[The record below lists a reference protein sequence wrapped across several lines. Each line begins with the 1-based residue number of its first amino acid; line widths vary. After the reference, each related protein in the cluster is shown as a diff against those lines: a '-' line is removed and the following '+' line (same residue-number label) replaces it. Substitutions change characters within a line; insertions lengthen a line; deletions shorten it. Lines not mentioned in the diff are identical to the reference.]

1 MGSGHAKRWA
11 VGAGVVLLLV
21 GVATG
26 AWWLLRPGPPTRETL
41 TEAVELATTGGDR
54 LLREP
59 MRPLT
64 PGPRVLLF
72 ALDGV
77 GANEF
82 RQAVSEHSSG
92 SIHALLGPE
101 RGEHLF
107 EHGFAVPGALSIL
120 PSTTVAAWASVYT
133 GQPPA
138 RTGVPGNEWFARD
151 EVRFYAPA
159 PVSVHAKEDVLHTF
173 TDGLVGKALKVP
185 TLFELADVRSFV
197 SLAHVYRG
205 ADFFTTPEPSAAA
218 DLLVDFARG
227 LVGAPDIERE
237 TYAELDQSSVAHLL
251 EALGQYGVP
260 RLQVVYFP
268 GVDLYTHVASE
279 PLEQQRRYVREVLD
293 PLVGRVLDAYAE
305 AGVLDDTYVLFVSD
319 HGHTPVPGDDR
330 HALSAQGEDEPTTVL
345 ERAGFRLRPL
355 RLEVEPPARDFQ
367 AVVAYQGA
375 MAYVYLADR
384 STCPEPGQRCDWNRP
399 PRWEEDVLPVARA
412 FHRANLTGEGA
423 ADMKGALDFVFARA
437 GRPVSEDAPPFQVF
451 DGERLIP
458 LADHLTAHP
467 RPDLLNLAERME
479 GLGAGPQGHRAGDV
493 LLLTRTG
500 LERPLSERF
509 YFAGHYHSWH
519 GSPSAQDSRV
529 TFVVARRDEEG
540 ERVRSRT
547 EPVVGPRPSLLH
559 VTPLIRELLGA
570 R

>member
-1 MGSGHAKRWA
+1 MASRHVKRWGA
-11 VGAGVVLLLV
+11 VGAGGVALLV
-21 GVATG
+21 AVG
-26 AWWLLRPGPPTRETL
+26 AWWLLRPAPPTVETL
-41 TEAVELATTGGDR
+41 KESVELAATGGDR
-54 LLREP
+54 VLREP

-82 RQAVSEHSSG
+82 HQAVREHASG

-107 EHGFAVPGALSIL
+107 EHGFSVPGALSIL

-159 PVSVHAKEDVLHTF
+159 PVSVNAKEDVLHTF

-185 TLFELADVRSFV
+185 TLFEQADVRAFV

-205 ADFFTTPEPSAAA
+205 ADLFTTPEPHTAA
-218 DLLVDFARG
+218 DVLVDFARG

-237 TYAELDQSSVAHLL
+237 TYAELDSSSVEHVLQTL
-251 EALGQYGVP
+251 RQHGVP

-268 GVDLYTHVASE
+268 GVDLYSHVARE

-305 AGVLDDTYVLFVSD
+305 AGVLEDTYVLFVSD
-319 HGHTPVPGDDR
+319 HGHTPVLGDDR
-330 HALSAQGEDEPTTVL
+330 HALSAEGEDEPTTVL

-355 RLEVEPPARDFQ
+355 KLEVEPPERDFQ

-384 STCPEPGQRCDWNRP
+384 STCPKPGQRCDWDRP
-399 PRWEEDVLPVARA
+399 PRLEEDVLPVARA
-412 FHRANLTGEGA
+412 FYRASMTGEGA
-423 ADMKGALDFVFARA
+423 AHMKGALDLIFARA
-437 GRPVSEDAPPFQVF
+437 GRPVGEDAPPFQVF
-451 DGERLIP
+451 DGERLVP
-458 LADHLTAHP
+458 VPEYLAAYP
-467 RPDLLNLAERME
+467 RPDLLDLSRRME
-479 GLGAGPQGHRAGDV
+479 QLGAGPHGHRAGDV

-500 LERPLSERF
+500 LERPISERY

-529 TFVVARRDEEG
+529 TFIVARRG
-540 ERVRSRT
+540 EDGAQVRARV
-547 EPVVGPRPSLLH
+547 EPIVGPQPSLLD
-559 VTPLIRELLGA
+559 VTPLVRELLGT